1 MLPSPLALQVII
13 LAPQLIS
20 LSSSPTPDLSIS
32 ATVHNPS
39 STPLTVLR
47 WNTPLDPRAGV
58 LGVFE
63 IHDELENQTVPIDTI
78 KFNRKL
84 PPSEEDLVEIAPE
97 SSVQVDV
104 QLPPL
109 KLQAGREYTV
119 KARGRWHGAWEGG
132 KGDVK
137 VDGLHSLDKVERG
150 EFSSNV
156 ERVTVE

>member
-20 LSSSPTPDLSIS
+20 LSSSPSPDLSLS

-39 STPLTVLR
+39 SSPVTVLR

-63 IHDELENQTVPIDTI
+63 IHDERENQTVPIDTI

-84 PPSEEDLVEIAPE
+84 PPSDEDLVEIAPE
-97 SSVQVDV
+97 SSVKVDV
-104 QLPPL
+104 QLPPV
-109 KLQAGREYTV
+109 KLQAGREYSL
-119 KARGRWHGAWEGG
+119 KAKGRWHGIWEGG
-132 KGDVK
+132 KAD
-137 VDGLHSLDKVERG
+137 VDGVMLDSLEGVERG
-150 EFSSNV
+150 EFESNV
-156 ERVTVE
+156 ARVRVE